1 MASLPHVLAPHSD
14 HFQDIEAESERCPT
28 CHQPVSHEQF
38 EEIRAR
44 IEAQERKDARD
55 LEDLVAGATAEVE
68 AQAAT
73 QIAAA
78 KAEAAAQLEA
88 ANKATAAQLLVARDE
103 ATKAAHAALAP
114 KLTAAEEAKNLAERQ
129 LTEAKAAQDTA
140 LNKRLAEQRE
150 ALEAD
155 KVKAVQLANAEAFK
169 KQQKVEAKLAQA
181 QRQLQSKT
189 ADELGEGA
197 EVDLFEALRGQ
208 FPGDGITR
216 VKRGEAGA
224 DIIHDVVDNG
234 AVCGRIVYDSKNR
247 NAWQNAFVDK
257 LRSDQIAAKAD
268 HAVLTTSAFPAGARQ
283 LHLQDGVIVT
293 NPARAIVIAL
303 VLRKQVLQLHTLR
316 VSNEARDEKT
326 SRLYEFITSDQFAQR
341 LDQIESLTSEM
352 LELDVKEKKAHD
364 TTWTRRGTLLRS
376 VQKAHGE
383 LSAGID
389 RIVGQTDTTVVA
401 TG

>member
-1 MASLPHVLAPHSD
+1 
-14 HFQDIEAESERCPT
+14 
-28 CHQPVSHEQF
+28 
-38 EEIRAR
+38 
-44 IEAQERKDARD
+44 
-55 LEDLVAGATAEVE
+55 
-68 AQAAT
+68 
-73 QIAAA
+73 
-78 KAEAAAQLEA
+78 
-88 ANKATAAQLLVARDE
+88 
-103 ATKAAHAALAP
+103 
-114 KLTAAEEAKNLAERQ
+114 
-129 LTEAKAAQDTA
+129 
-140 LNKRLAEQRE
+140 
-150 ALEAD
+150 
-155 KVKAVQLANAEAFK
+155 
-169 KQQKVEAKLAQA
+169 
-181 QRQLQSKT
+181 
-189 ADELGEGA
+189 
-197 EVDLFEALRGQ
+197 
-208 FPGDGITR
+208 
-216 VKRGEAGA
+216 
-224 DIIHDVVDNG
+224 VDNG